1 MFEMRAMTPADR
13 DTVMAMVTDFYHS
26 PAVEHE
32 VDFSTLEQAFRDA
45 ADPAQPLIEGLLLLE
60 DGQPVGYCYLSWNYA
75 SEVGGKV
82 LIFDE
87 LYLKDSCR
95 GKGYGSQVFNQVMA
109 AHPECRRFRLEVT
122 PANANAA
129 RLYERLGFR
138 FLQYNQM
145 VLDAE

>member
-13 DTVMAMVTDFYHS
+13 DAVMAMVTDFYHS

-60 DGQPVGYCYLSWNYA
+60 DGEPVGYCYLSWNYA

-95 GKGYGSQVFNQVMA
+95 GKGYGEQVIRWAMEQ
-109 AHPECRRFRLEVT
+109 HPECARYRLEVT
-122 PANANAA
+122 GENRAA
-129 RLYERLGFR
+129 RLYERMGFR
-138 FLQYNQM
+138 YLDYKQM
-145 VLDAE
+145 VIDR

>member
-1 MFEMRAMTPADR
+1 MLTMRPMVSGDR
-13 DTVMAMVTDFYHS
+13 DAVMGMVTDFYHS
-26 PAVEHE
+26 PAVEHQ
-32 VDFSTLEQAFRDA
+32 VDPAILEQAFRDA

-60 DGQPVGYCYLSWNYA
+60 DGEPVGYCYLSWNYA

-95 GKGYGSQVFNQVMA
+95 GKGYGSQVFRRVMA
-109 AHPECRRFRLEVT
+109 EHPECRRFRLEVT
-122 PANANAA
+122 GANEGAA